1 MSFRDISKI
10 TKAYDKKVRLE
21 QTKKNKNSQSNQNL
35 KKLSKSSQ
43 AYELFLDGKTSV
55 QVAIDL
61 DLEFLRVRK
70 YWTEFLRLKN
80 MTKLYNIYI
89 EDEFHLDNLFKINY
103 FLLRNKI
110 PIKDCENVLQVSHE
124 TAKLYQIH
132 SNLKTEIERLKQ
144 TKIDYNLRP
153 LQPLGPLPRYY
164 NW

>member
-80 MTKLYNIYI
+80 MTKLYK
-89 EDEFHLDNLFKINY
+89 H
-103 FLLRNKI
+103 
-110 PIKDCENVLQVSHE
+110 
-124 TAKLYQIH
+124 IH
-132 SNLKTEIERLKQ
+132 
-144 TKIDYNLRP
+144 
-153 LQPLGPLPRYY
+153 
-164 NW
+164 